1 MADSTLC
8 CCEYVDENGDRKHIL
23 ECCCNCVELDY
34 CFERCITCKPIPY
47 SLLTKIMAMIS
58 ERCRVPWKGGARQ
71 CSFSVI
77 LPIVMIPLFL
87 IAAAQGVWM
96 SVVTFAFLPIFLIYF
111 HFIFMKF
118 YSYTPFFFVWNIG
131 TFFTIF
137 IIFEYIG
144 VTLLE
149 IRGDENIAVIILVL
163 FVFYCIYKVKE
174 KEKLSFVFSDYSGDM
189 KASLLCPD
197 CNFKVPPRTFHCY
210 SCQACVMMRDQHCAW
225 FNCCI
230 GEKNHKWYMVFL
242 IASLSFLLLCSNLIL
257 TTACHPAK
265 FIGSIMLPDDCT
277 EVYFDILYA
286 ICFVT
291 SIYCIEAAVFILS
304 VILFEFW
311 LITIGMTGHEFRN
324 RSRRAIL
331 CGLCS
336 SRPYSKGIIR
346 NWVTYFKGTNN
357 VYIHYNI

>member
-149 IRGDENIAVIILVL
+149 IR
-163 FVFYCIYKVKE
+163 K
-174 KEKLSFVFSDYSGDM
+174 
-189 KASLLCPD
+189 
-197 CNFKVPPRTFHCY
+197 
-210 SCQACVMMRDQHCAW
+210 
-225 FNCCI
+225 
-230 GEKNHKWYMVFL
+230 KNHKWYMVFL

-357 VYIHYNI
+357 VYVHYNI